1 MKKRTLQIL
10 AGAAVAAA
18 LGAATVTA
26 VAQEGAPD
34 PFVPK
39 EPTAAVATDLNRQ
52 LGVFQREREA
62 GDALPHA
69 VAADFSKRNVTGVNT
84 ELSRRALSDG
94 NETLYLVPADG
105 KICAALVRTDQTAAT
120 GCREADATARGDVG
134 AGTSVE
140 GDVVTVT
147 GIVPDDVTAVSV
159 ALGDGS
165 VKELKPI
172 NNAYLGR
179 FTTAD
184 QPRTIVYHTA
194 DGTRE
199 FPVLLPDLAAITKSE
214 LQRSAA
220 AR

>member
-1 MKKRTLQIL
+1 MQKRTLRIL
-10 AGAAVAAA
+10 AGAAVTAA

-26 VAQEGAPD
+26 VAQEGGPD
-34 PFVPK
+34 PFAPQ
-39 EPTAAVATDLNRQ
+39 EPTAAVATDLTRQ
-52 LGVFQREREA
+52 LGVFQRERAA

-69 VAADFSKRNVTGVNT
+69 VAAEFGSRNATGINT

-94 NETLYLVPADG
+94 DETLYLVPGDG
-105 KICAALVRTDQTAAT
+105 KICAALVRKDQTAAT
-120 GCREADATARGDVG
+120 GCRDAGETASGNVG

-147 GIVPDDVTAVSV
+147 GIVPDDVTTVSV
-159 ALGDGS
+159 TLGDGS
-165 VKELKPI
+165 VKELKPT

-179 FTTAD
+179 LTTAD

-194 DGTRE
+194 DETRE
-199 FPVLLPDLAAITKSE
+199 FPVLLPDLAAITKRE
-214 LQRSAA
+214 LQRNAA